1 VTEAQPLPK
10 FIADAFPF
18 PRRRVET
25 RHGAMEC
32 ADTGDP
38 ARDRVVL
45 LVHGNPT
52 WSYLYRK
59 VMADLKGSAPGLR
72 LVAPDLLGFG
82 TSSKPRD
89 WRWHS
94 LKGHGES
101 LLDLVEKL
109 DLRDIV
115 LVGQDWGGPV
125 GTWMAAHA
133 PERVTA
139 LLLANTAVL
148 DPGNR
153 WRTTAFHRFSHMPLV
168 SEIAFRGLKFPV
180 PWMHVVQGSRASIGR
195 AEKSAYGWPFRRLRD
210 RAGPLALARMVPN
223 RPDHPTVAELKRT
236 DAWFRGFEGPVEFV
250 WGVKDPILGRQLK
263 KHAEIHPKARVTET
277 QAGHFLQE
285 EVPQELASA
294 VRRLAGV

>member
-1 VTEAQPLPK
+1 MDPTPLPG
-10 FIADAFPF
+10 FIREVFPF

-32 ADTGDP
+32 ADAGKGRP
-38 ARDRVVL
+38 VL
-45 LVHGNPT
+45 MVHGNPT
-52 WSYLYRK
+52 WGFLYRK
-59 VMADLKGSAPGLR
+59 VMAELEGDGLR

-82 TSSKPRD
+82 TSFKSRS

-94 LKGHGES
+94 LRSHGEA
-101 LLDLVEKL
+101 LLDLVERL

-125 GTWMAAHA
+125 GCWAAAHA

-148 DPGNR
+148 DPGDR
-153 WRTTAFHRFSHMPLV
+153 WRTTPFHIFSHVPLISDLV
-168 SEIAFRGLKFPV
+168 FRGLKFPV
-180 PWMHVVQGSRASIGR
+180 GWMHVVQGDRASIGR
-195 AEKSAYGWPFRRLRD
+195 VEKRAYAWPFRRMGD

-223 RPDHPTVAELKRT
+223 RPDHPTMPELRKA
-236 DAWFRGFEGPVEFV
+236 DGWFRGFQGPVEFV
-250 WGVKDPILGRQLK
+250 WGARDPILGRQLK
-263 KHAEIHPKARVTET
+263 RHAEIHPKARVTET

-285 EVPQELASA
+285 EVSGELAAA
-294 VRRLAGV
+294 VRRLVEG